1 MRGLFDDLFRAFGLL
16 TRLPFPHSQ
25 DETGARYARCVWAYP
40 VVGAVIGALAGLT
53 WFAGQFAGL
62 GLSLT
67 AGLVVGLQ
75 VLLTGAMHED
85 GLADFADGLGG
96 GRDPASVLA
105 IMRDSRIG
113 TYGVVAL
120 VLAIGLRWTAIAS
133 LGVHMALAGLI
144 CSALL
149 GRLVMAVLPRF
160 MPYVRDTGLGALV
173 ARPPRGALV
182 AAVVI
187 AVIVLTLHMSFV
199 VAVIALGVSVLA
211 AGWVAVLAKLRIG
224 GYTGDV
230 LGAAG
235 LAVETAALLVFAAV

>member
-1 MRGLFDDLFRAFGLL
+1 MRGLFDDLFRAFALL
-16 TRLPFPHSQ
+16 TRLPFPQ
-25 DETGARYARCVWAYP
+25 GEDATGARFARSVWAYP
-40 VVGAVIGALAGLT
+40 LVGAAIGALSGLV

-75 VLLTGAMHED
+75 ILITGAMHED
-85 GLADFADGLGG
+85 GLADFSDGLGG
-96 GRDPASVLA
+96 ARDRDSVLA
-105 IMRDSRIG
+105 TMRDSRIG

-133 LGVHMALAGLI
+133 LGLHMALPGLI
-144 CSALL
+144 CSAML
-149 GRLVMAVLPRF
+149 GRLVMALVPRF
-160 MPYVRDTGLGALV
+160 MPYARDTGLGALV

-182 AAVVI
+182 AAVLVSVPVLLLHAPI
-187 AVIVLTLHMSFV
+187 AVAVAAV
-199 VAVIALGVSVLA
+199 VSSAVA
-211 AGWVAVLAKLRIG
+211 AGWIAILARRRIG

-235 LAVETAALLVFAAV
+235 LVAEIAALLVFAAV

>member
-1 MRGLFDDLFRAFGLL
+1 MRGLFDDLFRAFALL
-16 TRLPFPHSQ
+16 TRLPFPHSEQ
-25 DETGARYARCVWAYP
+25 EPGTRYARCAWAYP
-40 VVGAVIGALAGLT
+40 VVGAVVGALAGLM

-96 GRDPASVLA
+96 GRDPVSMLA

-149 GRLVMAVLPRF
+149 GRLVMALIPRF
-160 MPYVRDTGLGALV
+160 MPYARDTGLGALV
-173 ARPPRGALV
+173 ARPPRRALV
-182 AAVVI
+182 AAVAI
-187 AVIVLTLHMSFV
+187 SVLVLVLHLSFV
-199 VAVIALGVSVLA
+199 VAAITLAVSALVAGWIAL
-211 AGWVAVLAKLRIG
+211 LAKRRIG

-235 LAVETAALLVFAAV
+235 LAAETAALRGFAAG